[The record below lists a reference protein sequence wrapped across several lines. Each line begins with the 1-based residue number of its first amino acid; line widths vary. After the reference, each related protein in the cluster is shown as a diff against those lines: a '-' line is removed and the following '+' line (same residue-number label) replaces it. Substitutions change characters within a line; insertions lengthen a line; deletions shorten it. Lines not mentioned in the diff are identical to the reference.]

1 MPLRNIKD
9 KLTKISDDE
18 WLGQKRDADY
28 LASMD
33 IDPKIEPVLT
43 IDGIYYGE
51 VSLKRG
57 KESKYVLSFKEES
70 VPGILVVRPMI
81 CNATNK
87 KALKKMYGGLKNSD
101 LIGKR
106 VQLYI
111 DHKCRNP
118 EDGGFTD
125 GIRIRDTVPKE
136 AQPSE
141 PALICELCG
150 KEITPAHGMDAKKLA
165 EYTFS
170 KYNKQICAECATDLS
185 KVQSG
190 AEK

>member
-9 KLTKISDDE
+9 NLIKLTDDE

-51 VSLKRG
+51 ATLKRG
-57 KESKYVLSFKEES
+57 KEKKYVLSFKEES
-70 VPGILVVRPMI
+70 VPGILIVRPMI
-81 CNATNK
+81 CNPTNRSM
-87 KALKKMYGGLKNSD
+87 LKKLYGGLKND
-101 LIGKR
+101 NLIGKR

-118 EDGGFTD
+118 EGGGFVD
-125 GIRIRDTVPKE
+125 GIRIRDVAFKD
-136 AQPSE
+136 E
-141 PALICELCG
+141 PAPKCEMCG
-150 KEITPAHGMDAKKLA
+150 KDITPAHGMDAKALA
-165 EYTFS
+165 QYTFG
-170 KYNKQICAECATDLS
+170 KYGKKICAECATDLS
-185 KVQSG
+185 KV
-190 AEK
+190 ANEAK